1 MAVQPPPRV
10 LNAAVSAKLRRT
22 RTGVLLGAGFEVEE
36 TAGFANIFDAIARFL
51 PDLILVENARDGAG
65 IAVCQQIKDN
75 SATAAI
81 PVICISEKGVDPRM
95 AARAPGAEAHFV
107 EPLSRENLVAAV
119 HSLLRFR
126 SSQRLSES
134 LNRINAAISS
144 TLDFD
149 EIMRRVV
156 VEAAREMG
164 TESAGIVLLENSEW
178 VIKYTSNLP
187 QVVGMRFPDTPEWPE
202 TIAAQARGGKPFVV
216 HGNALL
222 PPGLREV
229 MDRSSIGTKL
239 FVPLGVKGRL
249 AGLLAFHHHSLR
261 EFEPA
266 QVDFAGKLGAAVSLA
281 LDNARLYGEA
291 EEGRRLLEVLLR
303 HAPHGIGIADTAG
316 TLRVMSRNGQQM
328 TGFVSG
334 DPHNRCEIA
343 LSNWRLFRPDS
354 STPVETSELPLARAI
369 RANAPVT
376 GEEWL
381 LETAR
386 GDRIPVLIDV
396 EPVRDAGGAITGA
409 VLVWQDLSARK
420 RLENELLNARKME
433 ATALLAGGLAHEF
446 NNMLTVITGHCQLLI
461 ERSAD
466 ARVREHLTPVL
477 NAANRLA
484 SLTSELLSFAGRQ
497 IIRPAP
503 VCLNTLIERMKEPL
517 QRLLGG
523 AFFLRTELDPDLGD
537 VHADSGQME
546 HVILTL
552 ALRARDSMP
561 EGGVIEISTRN
572 FAVSKDEPGFCQ
584 MPPGDYVL
592 LSIADTGPGIDP
604 VTAERLFEPFF
615 GTKQIGES
623 AGLALSSVYGAV
635 KQNRGGIRV
644 SNAPGGGARF
654 DICLPRLGR
663 RNVAAG

>member
-1 MAVQPPPRV
+1 MAVRPPPLV

-22 RTGVLLGAGFEVEE
+22 RTEILQKAGFQVEE
-36 TAGFANIFDAIARFL
+36 TAGFSGILDAIARTA
-51 PDLILVENARDGAG
+51 PDLILVENPRDGSG
-65 IAVCQQIKDN
+65 IAVCQQIEDN
-75 SATAAI
+75 PANAAI
-81 PVICISEKGVDPRM
+81 PVICISEKGVDPRI

-107 EPLSRENLVAAV
+107 EPLSPENLIAAV

-126 SSQRLSES
+126 GSWRLNES

-164 TESAGIVLLENSEW
+164 TESAGIALLENNEW
-178 VIKYTSNLP
+178 VIRYTSNLP
-187 QVVGMRFPDTPEWPE
+187 QLVGMRFPDTPELPE
-202 TIAAQARGGKPFVV
+202 SIAAQARGGKPFVV
-216 HGNALL
+216 HGNLLL
-222 PPGLREV
+222 PPDLREV
-229 MDRSSIGTKL
+229 LERSSVSTKL
-239 FVPLGVKGRL
+239 FVPLGLKGRL
-249 AGLLAFHHHSLR
+249 AGLLAFHQHSVR

-266 QVDFAGKLGAAVSLA
+266 QIDFAGKLAAALSLA
-281 LDNARLYGEA
+281 LDNARLYSEA
-291 EEGRRLLEVLLR
+291 EEGRRLLELLMR
-303 HAPHGIGIADTAG
+303 HAPHGIGIADTTG
-316 TLRVMSRNGQQM
+316 TLRVMSSHGQHM

-343 LSNWRLFRPDS
+343 LSSWRLFRPDS
-354 STPVETSELPLARAI
+354 SAPAEISELPLARAI

-396 EPVRDAGGAITGA
+396 EPVRDAGGTITGA

-466 ARVREHLTPVL
+466 TKVREHVTPVL
-477 NAANRLA
+477 NAAQRLT

-503 VCLNTLIERMKEPL
+503 VCLNTLIERMKGPL

-523 AFFLRTELDPDLGD
+523 AFLLRTELDSDLGD

-546 HVILTL
+546 HIILTL
-552 ALRARDSMP
+552 VLRARDSMP
-561 EGGVIEISTRN
+561 EGGVIEITTRN
-572 FAVSKDEPGFCQ
+572 IAVSKDEHGPWL
-584 MPPGDYVL
+584 MPPGNYVL
-592 LSIADTGPGIDP
+592 LSISDTGPGIDP
-604 VTAERLFEPFF
+604 LTAERLFEPFF
-615 GTKQIGES
+615 RGKQVGES

-644 SNAPGGGARF
+644 CDAPGGGACF
-654 DICLPRLGR
+654 EICLPRLER
-663 RNVAAG
+663 RNAAG